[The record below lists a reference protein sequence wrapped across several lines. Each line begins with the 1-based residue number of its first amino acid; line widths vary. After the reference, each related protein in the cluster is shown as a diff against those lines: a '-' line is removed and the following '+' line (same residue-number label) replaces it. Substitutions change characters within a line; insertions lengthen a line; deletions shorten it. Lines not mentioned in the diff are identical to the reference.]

1 MTTPL
6 DDAIANINTNVVN
19 EPKAFAFNTTFATG
33 DLLEYQGKLYI
44 VDVGGGTSSSGLAPS
59 QWPHDA
65 SSTHTL
71 YGDDDQVIM
80 ASTISA
86 AVSAGATVVSGNP
99 AGTDD
104 FGTAWSTL
112 TSPFTSSA
120 YTSSD
125 PVPTAASLAAAG
137 HPTTPN
143 YDNRTPAWSTASTG
157 MWTRDSRKFE
167 INPGDPVKNL
177 RVGTCTMSF
186 AGYASST
193 SENDALASAAKSA
206 AETAVAAVTISSAD
220 AQTFGAKDS
229 EGNPTIEQ
237 GSAVTTAVTN
247 LKTNRSSPAAQYALA
262 VLNTAKTQLDS
273 KLP

>member
-1 MTTPL
+1 MTNPL
-6 DDAIANINTNVVN
+6 DQVIAAIGTNITSD
-19 EPKAFAFNTTFATG
+19 PKEFQFNTTFATG
-33 DLLEYQGKLYI
+33 DLLVYQGKLYT
-44 VDVGGGTSSSGLAPS
+44 VDVGGGTSSSGLAPA
-59 QWPHDA
+59 QWPHDG

-80 ASTISA
+80 ASTKSA
-86 AVSAGATVVSGNP
+86 AASAGATVVSGNV

-104 FGTAWSTL
+104 FGTAWSSTI
-112 TSPFTSSA
+112 SPFTSSA

-125 PVPTAASLAAAG
+125 PVPTSASLAAAG

-143 YDNRTPAWSTASTG
+143 YDNRTPAWSTAADG

-177 RVGTCTMSF
+177 RVGTCTMTF
-186 AGYASST
+186 AGYQNT
-193 SENDALASAAKSA
+193 DDEDAAIISAAKGA
-206 AETAVAAVTISSAD
+206 AETNLTAVTVAPED
-220 AQTFGAKDS
+220 GQTFGAKDS
-229 EGNPTIEQ
+229 EGNPQIQE
-237 GSAVTTAVTN
+237 GAAVTSTLTT
-247 LKTNRSSPAAQYALA
+247 LKAGNPGASYALA

>member
-6 DDAIANINTNVVN
+6 DDAIANINTNVIN

-33 DLLEYQGKLYI
+33 DLLEYLGKLYI
-44 VDVGGGTSSSGLAPS
+44 VEVGGGTSSSGLAPS
-59 QWPHDA
+59 QWPHDD

-137 HPTTPN
+137 HSTTPN

-157 MWTRDSRKFE
+157 LWTRDSRKFE

-177 RVGTCTMSF
+177 RVGTCTMTF
-186 AGYASST
+186 AGYENT
-193 SENDALASAAKSA
+193 DSEDAAIVSAAKSA
-206 AETAVAAVTISSAD
+206 AETNLTNVTVAPED
-220 AQTFGAKDS
+220 GQTFGAKDS
-229 EGNPTIEQ
+229 EGNPQIQE
-237 GSAVTTAVTN
+237 GAAVTSTLTT
-247 LKTNRSSPAAQYALA
+247 LKAGNPGASYALA
-262 VLNTAKTQLDS
+262 VLGTAKTQLDS